1 MAARAMSLD
10 GVVDRIRFVPTALR
24 RLERAPLAA
33 ALDAEIRHVDTWSAG
48 RLAYYVDTR
57 ATGRPVVLLHGV
69 DAAASSKE
77 MAPLF
82 DALRGERPVYALD
95 LPGFGL
101 SERADRAYDR
111 ELYRAAVRRFLTDVV
126 REPGGA
132 DVIALSLSSEFVAAV
147 ACEEMSLVHS
157 LVLVSP
163 TGLGRE
169 APGASAVLRTIA
181 HVPPV
186 AGALYR
192 MLASP
197 PSIRWFLKKSFV
209 GAPDPGLVDYAI
221 RTSKEPGAHRA
232 PLAFISGALFTED
245 AFERLYARLPV
256 PTLIV
261 HDQDPYS
268 RFERLGDLQ
277 QRNARV
283 EVARVAPTRGL
294 PHFEQLDATLE
305 VVRRFWTQDPW

>member
-10 GVVDRIRFVPTALR
+10 AVVGRLAPRVLR
-24 RLERAPLAA
+24 KADRAPLAPA
-33 ALDAEIRHVDTWSAG
+33 IDAEVRHVDTWSAG

-57 ATGRPVVLLHGV
+57 AAGRPVVLLHAIN
-69 DAAASSKE
+69 AAASSKE
-77 MAPLF
+77 VAPLF
-82 DALRGERPVYALD
+82 DALRAERPVYALD

-126 REPGGA
+126 REPDGA
-132 DVIALSLSSEFVAAV
+132 DVIALSLSSEFAAAV
-147 ACEEMSLVHS
+147 ACEDASLVHS

-169 APGASAVLRTIA
+169 APGAGLVLRAVA
-181 HVPPV
+181 HVPHLSE
-186 AGALYR
+186 ALFR
-192 MLASP
+192 ALVTPA
-197 PSIRWFLKKSFV
+197 SIRWFLKKSFV
-209 GAPDPGLVDYAI
+209 GEPDPGLVDHAV
-221 RTSKEPGAHRA
+221 RTSREPGAHRA
-232 PLAFISGALFTED
+232 PLAFIAGDLFTED
-245 AFERLYARLPV
+245 AFQRLYARLPV

-261 HDQDPYS
+261 HDRDPYA
-268 RFERLGDLQ
+268 RFDRLDELAQ
-277 QRNARV
+277 QNPRV
-283 EVARVAPTRGL
+283 ESARVAPTRGL

>member
-10 GVVDRIRFVPTALR
+10 AVVGRLAPRVLR
-24 RLERAPLAA
+24 KADRAPLGPAI
-33 ALDAEIRHVDTWSAG
+33 DAEVRHVDTWSAG

-57 ATGRPVVLLHGV
+57 AAGRPVVLLHAIN
-69 DAAASSKE
+69 AAASSKE
-77 MAPLF
+77 VAPLF
-82 DALRGERPVYALD
+82 DALRAERPVYALD

-126 REPGGA
+126 REPDGA
-132 DVIALSLSSEFVAAV
+132 DVIALSLSSEFAAAV
-147 ACEEMSLVHS
+147 ACEDTSLVHS

-169 APGASAVLRTIA
+169 APGAGFVLRAVA
-181 HVPPV
+181 HVPHLSE
-186 AGALYR
+186 ALFR
-192 MLASP
+192 ALVTPA
-197 PSIRWFLKKSFV
+197 SIRWFLKKSFV
-209 GAPDPGLVDYAI
+209 GEPDPGLVDHAV
-221 RTSKEPGAHRA
+221 RTSREPGAHRA
-232 PLAFISGALFTED
+232 PLAFIAGDLFTED
-245 AFERLYARLPV
+245 AFQRLYARLPV

-261 HDQDPYS
+261 HDRDPYA
-268 RFERLGDLQ
+268 RFDRLDELAQ
-277 QRNARV
+277 QNPRV
-283 EVARVAPTRGL
+283 ESARVAPTRGL